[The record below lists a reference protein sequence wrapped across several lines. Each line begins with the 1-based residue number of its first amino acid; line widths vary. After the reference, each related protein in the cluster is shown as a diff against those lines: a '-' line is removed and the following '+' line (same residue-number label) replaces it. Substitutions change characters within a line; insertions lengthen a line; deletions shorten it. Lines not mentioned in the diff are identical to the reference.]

1 MKVSDLEFVM
11 ISSLRLRMLDRGR
24 GGGGSRGRGGRGHGS
39 GGGRDRGGG
48 GLRGGRGKWRCSCPS
63 VESNQC
69 EKEAGVEDVEP
80 GVEDVEPEEVV
91 GVEEEPLSRRVVLM
105 ILGFSSLVLVE
116 NNQISV

>member
-1 MKVSDLEFVM
+1 MKVSDLDFVM

-48 GLRGGRGKWRCSCPS
+48 GLRGGRGKCLKWRCFRPS

-69 EKEAGVEDVEP
+69 EKEAGVV
-80 GVEDVEPEEVV
+80 DVEPEEVV

-105 ILGFSSLVLVE
+105 IQGFSSLVLVE
-116 NNQISV
+116 NNQILV

>member
-11 ISSLRLRMLDRGR
+11 ISSLRSRMLDRGR

-48 GLRGGRGKWRCSCPS
+48 GLRGGRGKWRCSRPS

-69 EKEAGVEDVEP
+69 EKEAGVADVQ
-80 GVEDVEPEEVV
+80 PEEVV

-105 ILGFSSLVLVE
+105 IQGFSSLVLVE
-116 NNQISV
+116 NISLTVLG